1 MSCPGFGSLQ
11 HLLMFLEP
19 PTSSPPG
26 ASREEIPEKSH
37 PWMEQHQPKKK
48 LGLFE
53 LGKGKQRKINCK
65 PKYVPA
71 SGPFPRIKEEIQT
84 FCTLKTR
91 NISLLPSALPAL
103 FSLDSKIIE
112 KRKNQG
118 FLHWFPWLSIPSV
131 FSLRSTELCKYFF
144 GLQWQKI
151 IGFSKWMRE
160 KKVVIIQPKYGTQ
173 LA

>member
-1 MSCPGFGSLQ
+1 MKKWVAQELVSLQ
-11 HLLMFLEP
+11 RLLVFLG
-19 PTSSPPG
+19 TTHIQQQG
-26 ASREEIPEKSH
+26 DSREIPSLDGRAPTKEKVGFVWIREGKAEKNKLQTKVCSSFWSF
-37 PWMEQHQPKKK
+37 PWIE
-48 LGLFE
+48 G
-53 LGKGKQRKINCK
+53 
-65 PKYVPA
+65 
-71 SGPFPRIKEEIQT
+71 EIQT

-91 NISLLPSALPAL
+91 NISLLPSALPTL
-103 FSLDSKIIE
+103 FSLESKIIG

-151 IGFSKWMRE
+151 IGFSKWMQE